1 MASRPSIIAC
11 GIPMAMVAMAMKFIV
26 GPALIAVASI
36 AVGLK
41 GTVLKVAIVQVHRFV
56 SFYQLLC

>member
-1 MASRPSIIAC
+1 
-11 GIPMAMVAMAMKFIV
+11 MAMVAMAMKFIV

-41 GTVLKVAIVQVHRFV
+41 GTVLKVATVQVHRFV